1 LAGVLFEQ
9 VAHVELTH
17 VPYRNIAQY
26 TPDLISGAVP
36 LGFQWLPN
44 FVAALNAG
52 GARALAVP
60 SKKRLPA
67 LPDVPTTAEAGLQA
81 YDATGWFALLAP
93 HGTPKEIIEKL
104 HQEIAAAAEDPAVR
118 EKFTDQGSEVLAGTP
133 EGLAHTISADT
144 AKWRS
149 IVAKA
154 GIPVIQ

>member
-1 LAGVLFEQ
+1 YTLVGSGIGPLASNRALYRELGYDPEKDFAPISLFAAFPNIIVASTKLSVTSVAELIDYAKQHPKALNYGSVGIRNPHHLAGVLCEQ

-67 LPDVPTTAEAGLQA
+67 LPDVPTTAEAG
-81 YDATGWFALLAP
+81 
-93 HGTPKEIIEKL
+93 
-104 HQEIAAAAEDPAVR
+104 
-118 EKFTDQGSEVLAGTP
+118 
-133 EGLAHTISADT
+133 
-144 AKWRS
+144 
-149 IVAKA
+149 
-154 GIPVIQ
+154 